1 MQTCSYVDEFRCL
14 STIVIRKDLGDSYFY
29 TVDSPTNVNLIFQYN
44 SLVVFAKVRRTRQK
58 FAS

>member
-29 TVDSPTNVNLIFQYN
+29 ILSTVP
-44 SLVVFAKVRRTRQK
+44 AM
-58 FAS
+58 